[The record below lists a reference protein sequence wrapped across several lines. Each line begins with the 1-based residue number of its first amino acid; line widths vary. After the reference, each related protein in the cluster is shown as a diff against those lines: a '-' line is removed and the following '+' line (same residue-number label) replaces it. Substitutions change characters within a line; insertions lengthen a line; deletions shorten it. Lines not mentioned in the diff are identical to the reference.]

1 MSVVKI
7 GPKHQITIP
16 KEVFNQLNLEV
27 GNFLDVVVSE
37 DRIIIIPKELTTK
50 VTVPTLNKDEQK
62 ALTQIKEKILKIQ
75 TDHTHSKG
83 LTDIEAEIAAK
94 VGLIDT
100 EQMWWWKEDW
110 QKGEREAENNIA
122 KGEVSEAFQNIEEA
136 MSYLNE
142 NTNRKNI

>member
-16 KEVFNQLNLEV
+16 KEIFNQLHLEV
-27 GNFLDVVVSE
+27 GGFLDVVASE
-37 DRIIIIPKELTTK
+37 ERIIIIPKELTTK
-50 VTVPTLNKDEQK
+50 VMVPALNKDEQK
-62 ALTQIKEKILKIQ
+62 ALTQIKKKINKIQ
-75 TDHTHSKG
+75 TDLIHSKG
-83 LTDIEAEIAAK
+83 LTDTEAEIAAK

-122 KGEVSEAFQNIEEA
+122 KGEVTEAFQNIDDV
-136 MSYLNE
+136 MCYLS
-142 NTNRKNI
+142 KK

>member
-16 KEVFNQLNLEV
+16 KEVFNQLHLEI
-27 GNFLDVVVSE
+27 GDFLDVVVSE
-37 DRIIIIPKELTTK
+37 ERIIIIPKELTTK

-62 ALTQIKEKILKIQ
+62 ALTQIKKKILKIQ
-75 TDHTHSKG
+75 TDHIHSKG

-110 QKGEREAENNIA
+110 QKGERE
-122 KGEVSEAFQNIEEA
+122 
-136 MSYLNE
+136 
-142 NTNRKNI
+142 

>member
-16 KEVFNQLNLEV
+16 KEVFNQLHLEI
-27 GNFLDVVVSE
+27 GDFLDVVVSE
-37 DRIIIIPKELTTK
+37 ERIIIIPKELTTK

-62 ALTQIKEKILKIQ
+62 ALTQIKKKILKIQ
-75 TDHTHSKG
+75 MDHIHSKG

-100 EQMWWWKEDW
+100 EQMWWWKEEW
-110 QKGEREAENNIA
+110 QEGEREAENNIV
-122 KGEVSEAFQNIEEA
+122 KGEVSEAFTNVEDVI
-136 MSYLNE
+136 SYLSK
-142 NTNRKNI
+142 R

>member
-16 KEVFNQLNLEV
+16 KEVFNQLNLEI
-27 GNFLDVVVSE
+27 GDFLDVVVSE

-62 ALTQIKEKILKIQ
+62 ALTKIKEKILKIQ
-75 TDHTHSKG
+75 TDHIHSKG

-94 VGLIDT
+94 VGLIDP

-110 QKGEREAENNIA
+110 QEGEREAESNIA
-122 KGEVSEAFQNIEEA
+122 KGEVTEAFKNVEDA
-136 MSYLNE
+136 MNYLS
-142 NTNRKNI
+142 KK